1 MSSQSLLK
9 QASRVIPGGVN
20 SPVRSFRA
28 VGGNPVFIKNAK
40 GAYLYGEDG
49 KTYLDFICSWGAMI
63 LGHGDEQLARI
74 AKEVA
79 LAGLSYG
86 APTKAEIEMAETL
99 CRLVPSMEQ
108 VRMVNSGTE
117 ATMSALRLARGWSG
131 RKDII
136 KFNGCYH
143 GHSDCLLIKG
153 GSGLLTL
160 SLASSAGVPEEL
172 VRNTHSLEFNDCQ
185 QLEDCFKLRGD
196 DIAAVIVEPIAGNM
210 NFVPAEKSFLH
221 TLRQLCDRYG
231 AALIFDEVMSGFR
244 VAQGGAQAY
253 YGVLPD
259 LTCLGKVIGG
269 GMPVGAFGG
278 RRDIMQSLAPS
289 GPVYQAGTLSGNPL
303 VMRIGLRVLSA
314 LADGYDALNANCAKL
329 VNGINEIAK
338 KQDLPITASGI
349 GGMWGLYCGLSQPP
363 VNFAEVEK
371 MNGAAFTRLF
381 HYLLA
386 QGIHLPPSS
395 FEACFLSLAHSEA
408 EINKMLTAFEAAVGQ
423 SGLMDI

>member
-1 MSSQSLLK
+1 MASSQILLE
-9 QASRVIPGGVN
+9 QATRVIPGGVN

-28 VGGNPVFIKNAK
+28 VGGSPVFIKKAK
-40 GAYLYGEDG
+40 GAYLHSEDG

-63 LGHGDEQLARI
+63 LGHGDERLATV
-74 AKEVA
+74 AQEVT
-79 LAGLSYG
+79 LDGLSYG
-86 APTKAEIEMAETL
+86 APTEIEVQMAAKL
-99 CRLVPSMEQ
+99 CHLVPSIEQ

-185 QLEDCFKLRGD
+185 QVEECFKLRGD
-196 DIAAVIVEPIAGNM
+196 EVAAVIVEPIAGNM
-210 NFVPAEKSFLH
+210 NFVPADKQFLH
-221 TLRQLCDRYG
+221 TLRQLCDHYG
-231 AALIFDEVMSGFR
+231 AVLIFDEVMSGFR
-244 VAQGGAQAY
+244 VAQGGAQAH
-253 YGVLPD
+253 YGILPD

-278 RRDIMQSLAPS
+278 RQDIMQSLAPL

-303 VMRIGLRVLSA
+303 VMHIGLAVLNA
-314 LADGYDALNANCAKL
+314 LANSYDELNANCAKL
-329 VNGINEIAK
+329 VAGINEIAK
-338 KQDLPITASGI
+338 KQNSPLIAQGL
-349 GGMWGLYCGLSQPP
+349 GGMWGFYCGLEQPP
-363 VNFAEVEK
+363 TNFAEVQK
-371 MNGAAFTRLF
+371 IDSAFFACLF
-381 HYLLA
+381 HRLLEH
-386 QGIHLPPSS
+386 GIHLPPSS
-395 FEACFLSLAHSEA
+395 FEACFLSLAHKQTEVDKA
-408 EINKMLTAFEAAVGQ
+408 LIAFETALQ
-423 SGLMDI
+423 ELD